1 MVNPA
6 HHLPSPL
13 EREAEAR
20 RGGPLDVA
28 GTRALRAAHEPLQP
42 PGAPAPIATAT
53 LETVAE
59 PAALS
64 ARVDAWR
71 RAGLRVGFVPTMG
84 ALHEGHLSL
93 VRRAGERADR
103 VVASVFVNPTQFGP
117 GEDFDAYPRQEARDA
132 ELLAGA
138 GCDLLFLPTPAA
150 LYPAGHATWVAV
162 DGPPAIGLEAVHRPG
177 HFRGVAT
184 VVTMLLN
191 QVRPHVAV
199 FGQKDAQQLALVRRL
214 VADLHLPVE
223 IVAGATVREAD
234 GLAMS
239 SRNAYL
245 GAEERRAAVV
255 LYRALTA
262 ARAAIEAGERNADAV
277 RERMRQLLA
286 EEPLATVEY
295 AEAVDAATFRPL
307 DVLAGDIVL
316 PLAVRIGAD
325 TPTSRQTRLIDN
337 LPLSLG

>member
-1 MVNPA
+1 MVKPSY
-6 HHLPSPL
+6 HLPSPL
-13 EREAEAR
+13 EREAEVRAGR
-20 RGGPLDVA
+20 PLDLA
-28 GTRALRAAHEPLQP
+28 GPRAVHAGHGSEPS
-42 PGAPAPIATAT
+42 GSSAGK
-53 LETVAE
+53 LETIAE
-59 PAALS
+59 PKALS
-64 ARVDAWR
+64 ARIEAWR
-71 RAGLRVGFVPTMG
+71 RAGLSVGFVPTMG

-93 VRRAGERADR
+93 VRIAGARTDR

-117 GEDFDAYPRQEARDA
+117 DEDFDAYPRQEARDA

-138 GCDLLFLPTPAA
+138 GCDLLYLPTPNSF
-150 LYPAGHATWVAV
+150 YPAGHATWVEV
-162 DGPPAIGLEAVHRPG
+162 DGPPAVGLEAVHRPG

-214 VADLHLPVE
+214 AIDLHLPVV
-223 IVAGATVREAD
+223 ILAGSTVREAD

-245 GAEERRAAVV
+245 GTGERQAATV

-262 ARAAIEAGERNADAV
+262 ARSAIEAGERSGDAV
-277 RERMRQLLA
+277 RARMHQVLA
-286 EEPLATVEY
+286 SEPLATVEY
-295 AEAVDAATFRPL
+295 AEVVDAATFQPL
-307 DVLAGDIVL
+307 AKLAGDIVL
-316 PLAVRIGAD
+316 PMAVLIGFD
-325 TPTSRQTRLIDN
+325 GPDGRQTRLIDN